1 MRSPAADPATGTA
14 AAHDRAFLGHP
25 RGLAVLAFTEAWERF
40 SFYGMQTLLVLYMV
54 DLLLTPGHAEHV
66 LGLSALRRVLE
77 AAVGH
82 LPSQAFASMI
92 FGLYSGLAYFL
103 PVFGGLL
110 GDRLVGQHRMVTLGA
125 TLMAVG
131 HLLMAFEAPFLL
143 ALLLLIVG
151 SGCLKGNITT
161 QVGSLYSFDDRRRT
175 DAFQIFQFG
184 INIGVVAAP
193 FVCGTLGELYGWH
206 YGFGAAGIGMLI
218 GLAIYLTGKRH
229 LPPDRRGRIAS
240 STPARLGNWRGV
252 AALFFV
258 LLVVVLFLVPG
269 NQMGNVYPL
278 WIRDHIDRHAGAFQ
292 IPVTWFL
299 SGTAIASLAL
309 PPLILR
315 IWSAQAA
322 RGTEWDEVGK
332 LRFGTGIA
340 TLAYALLAAIAT
352 FGGDG
357 ASWLWLVGYHAMFA
371 VAYLFIW
378 PVGVAL
384 FARAA
389 PPGANAMFIGIFYT
403 SVFFANNVVG
413 VVGGWY
419 GRMTPGG
426 FWTLQ
431 AGIGLCGFVLILVFG
446 GLVRHVLGERE

>member
-1 MRSPAADPATGTA
+1 MTGTA
-14 AAHDRAFLGHP
+14 APLSDDRAFLGHP

-54 DLLLTPGHAEHV
+54 DLLLTPGHAERV
-66 LGLSALRRVLE
+66 LGLATLRHWLE
-77 AAVGH
+77 AGMGP
-82 LPSQAFASMI
+82 LTTQAFASMI
-92 FGLYSGLAYFL
+92 FGLYSSLAYFL
-103 PVFGGLL
+103 PVFGGLI
-110 GDRLVGQHRMVTLGA
+110 GDRIAGQHRMVMLGA
-125 TLMAVG
+125 ILMAAG

-143 ALLLLIVG
+143 ALVLLIVG

-161 QVGSLYSFDDRRRT
+161 QVGSIYAPDDRRRT

-193 FVCGTLGELYGWH
+193 FLCGTLGEIYGWH

-218 GLAIYLTGKRH
+218 GLGIYVAGQRH
-229 LPPDRRGRIAS
+229 LPPDRRARVAPKAS
-240 STPARLGNWRGV
+240 ARSEWRV
-252 AALFFV
+252 IAALLVV
-258 LLVVVLFLVPG
+258 LLVVILFLVPG

-278 WIRDHIDRHAGAFQ
+278 WLRDHVDRHAGGFV

-299 SGTAIASLAL
+299 SGTAIASLIL

-315 IWSAQAA
+315 LWSAQAA
-322 RGTEWDEVGK
+322 RGTEWDDIGK
-332 LRFGTGIA
+332 LRFGAGMGA
-340 TLAYALLAAIAT
+340 LAYAWLVAIAL

-357 ASWLWLVGYHAMFA
+357 AHWLWLIGYHVLFA

-378 PVGVAL
+378 PVGMAL

-389 PPGANAMFIGIFYT
+389 PPAANAMFIGIFYT
-403 SVFFANNVVG
+403 SVFFANMIVG

-419 GRMTPGG
+419 GHMTPVS
-426 FWTLQ
+426 FWTVQ
-431 AGIGLCGFVLILVFG
+431 ALIGLSGFLLILFFSG
-446 GLVRHVLGERE
+446 PVRRILRARD